1 MKRNGDG
8 SRASARD
15 VLRTARFHVQQLGAT
30 LALSEAAADLVV
42 FHRGS
47 ASFLEAAHVKFKTV
61 VRPDYLAA
69 CVAADQRVSIA
80 PYVVSVTAATCT
92 TPVRKSAGTSS
103 SAVPLSH
110 TSAASP
116 GGALRAATAAGDTP
130 HSTGWGAKSSRSARR
145 DAAAAS
151 SHATRS
157 PPKCRAQTSTPAE
170 DPKNPPLLHRLLLLD
185 DEDGGKADRQ
195 QQQQRRLATL
205 ARVVTASTEGSA
217 AITAASPST
226 PSAPQVAPST
236 PTNSGATRPHHL
248 IADTPNSKAN
258 AVRCASGQL
267 QSDGAGGQQ
276 RRSAARAERGAHQ
289 DGTAA
294 FELDEDITQQPSTDT
309 ASTPRLTPSSRYEV
323 GGCGI
328 QGVSAVTLPSSSS
341 SSSSRGNKR
350 VAAAVERWEADTEEE
365 EAIRHA
371 VLRSTATAAVTRRRG
386 RPHKEAGSTPT
397 AASAVSL
404 PAGSAAGDRSATAK
418 RSRDPFLNSEGSSQH
433 QLLPRAAAAPSPS
446 ELSGVSVAVTEPL
459 AASSLTATIAAAQP
473 QTPSA
478 ASAAPTRTTA
488 RRPRRSSVAG
498 SCAEGPAHRT
508 RSTPSDKPQGSRQRR
523 RKQEDAGHGVVHE
536 EASKSLKREQ
546 QQQQQRHLCARRRR
560 RISSRGRAEVL
571 SDLECAPPA
580 ELPLS
585 MTFTDLAFLRRL
597 ASEDE
602 KAGVTA
608 AGLCVLVFLDGL
620 ADVDAAAATLSSF
633 LRDVVEQLGAT
644 CVVLGGDGDGD
655 DDDGSGGCSCWF
667 GRHKRTHAERTR
679 RIAKKPT
686 HLVVSPH
693 AVLTPDI
700 LFCKALGIPI
710 VTPQWLYDAV
720 ALGAFPAVLPHVHA
734 HPVYG
739 DRQVADAAVAV
750 AAPVTAAGVHRRE
763 ELLGAEEDDGDAVES
778 KAVWAGSKAGT
789 RCPPRCRGSSTLR
802 QLRKEVA
809 EEYVPA
815 GQQAMR
821 PFYVPIFQDRM
832 FYLHVPPADLANANA
847 AGGDAGP
854 RRSSRASRD
863 GRSGNYLG
871 DATAALAQVKELLRV
886 LGGTVTR
893 NVESTYLDL
902 VIDLTGFYDNMVELG
917 LTAREQQSQQRAR
930 ALRESLS
937 CAFQEALQRVSLQ
950 PVPMDAGAAST
961 APAVSPAAPPVV
973 GIAWLIHSIL
983 TRQWTATGPFALTGH
998 PLTVQIATVHP
1009 RAQVDGTVAASATV
1023 PYEPATGSVAVAAP
1037 VAEDALVAAGASAAM
1052 DALYAHTPSAPPS
1065 HEEAAES
1072 LSSSVWSAVVA
1083 AAAAPHLKQAR
1094 GPKAALKHASH
1105 QLGTQDIAAV
1115 LSDAQ
1120 LQSLGVPDAAT
1131 PSISGPAHPPH
1142 QSATTP
1148 FCMEEEDSLAFARMQ
1163 YSDGDYDGVV

>member
-1 MKRNGDG
+1 MSSAVTSCSSRPLSGVRVFLHIRHGPGDEDGGRMNHSGISTDYAMKRNGDG

-92 TPVRKSAGTSS
+92 TPARKSAGTSS

-130 HSTGWGAKSSRSARR
+130 HSTGW
-145 DAAAAS
+145 
-151 SHATRS
+151 
-157 PPKCRAQTSTPAE
+157 AE

-248 IADTPNSKAN
+248 IADTPSSKAN
-258 AVRCASGQL
+258 A
-267 QSDGAGGQQ
+267 
-276 RRSAARAERGAHQ
+276 

-328 QGVSAVTLPSSSS
+328 QGVSA
-341 SSSSRGNKR
+341 
-350 VAAAVERWEADTEEE
+350 EE

-508 RSTPSDKPQGSRQRR
+508 RSTPSDKPQGTEVGLRSY
-523 RKQEDAGHGVVHE
+523 
-536 EASKSLKREQ
+536 
-546 QQQQQRHLCARRRR
+546 
-560 RISSRGRAEVL
+560 RISS
-571 SDLECAPPA
+571 
-580 ELPLS
+580 
-585 MTFTDLAFLRRL
+585 
-597 ASEDE
+597 DE

-644 CVVLGGDGDGD
+644 CV
-655 DDDGSGGCSCWF
+655 
-667 GRHKRTHAERTR
+667 
-679 RIAKKPT
+679 KPT

-815 GQQAMR
+815 GEQAMR

-961 APAVSPAAPPVV
+961 APAVSPTAPPVV

>member
-8 SRASARD
+8 GRASARD

-61 VRPDYLAA
+61 VCPDYLAA

-80 PYVVSVTAATCT
+80 PYVVSATAATCT
-92 TPVRKSAGTSS
+92 TPARQSTGTSS
-103 SAVPLSH
+103 SAVPASH

-116 GGALRAATAAGDTP
+116 GSARRAATAASDIP
-130 HSTGWGAKSSRSARR
+130 HSTGWGAKSSRSTRR
-145 DAAAAS
+145 GAAAVPS
-151 SHATRS
+151 RATRS
-157 PPKCRAQTSTPAE
+157 PPKCGAKTSAPAE
-170 DPKNPPLLHRLLLLD
+170 GPTNPPLLHRLLLLD
-185 DEDGGKADRQ
+185 DDEDGGKADHQ
-195 QQQQRRLATL
+195 QQQQRGLATL
-205 ARVVTASTEGSA
+205 ARVVTASKEGAA
-217 AITAASPST
+217 AITAASPSCT
-226 PSAPQVAPST
+226 PSAPRAAPST
-236 PTNSGATRPHHL
+236 PTNSGATKPHHL
-248 IADTPNSKAN
+248 IADIQNSETSAI
-258 AVRCASGQL
+258 RCAPGQL

-276 RRSAARAERGAHQ
+276 RRRAARAKRGVHQ
-289 DGTAA
+289 ESTVA

-323 GGCGI
+323 GGCRN
-328 QGVSAVTLPSSSS
+328 QGVSTMTLPSSSS
-341 SSSSRGNKR
+341 GNER
-350 VAAAVERWEADTEEE
+350 VAAAVERWDADTGEE

-386 RPHKEAGSTPT
+386 RPHREAGATPH
-397 AASAVSL
+397 AAYSASL
-404 PAGSAAGDRSATAK
+404 PAGGAAGGGGGAMGK
-418 RSRDPFLNSEGSSQH
+418 RSRDPFLNSDGSSR
-433 QLLPRAAAAPSPS
+433 QLRPRAAPAPSPR
-446 ELSGVSVAVTEPL
+446 ELRGVSAAVTEPL
-459 AASSLTATIAAAQP
+459 AASSRTASIAAAQP

-478 ASAAPTRTTA
+478 ASVAPTRTTA
-488 RRPRRSSVAG
+488 KRPRSSSSSSSVAD
-498 SCAEGPAHRT
+498 SCAEGSIHHT
-508 RSTPSDKPQGSRQRR
+508 RATPSDTPQGSRQRR
-523 RKQEDAGHGVVHE
+523 RKQEDAGHGAAHD

-546 QQQQQRHLCARRRR
+546 QQQRQLCARRRR
-560 RISSRGRAEVL
+560 RISGRGRAEVL
-571 SDLECAPPA
+571 SDLECAPAA

-602 KAGVTA
+602 KVGVTA
-608 AGLCVLVFLDGL
+608 AGLCVLVLLDGL
-620 ADVDAAAATLSSF
+620 ADADAAAATLSSF

-644 CVVLGGDGDGD
+644 CVVLGGDD
-655 DDDGSGGCSCWF
+655 DDSGGCSCWF
-667 GRHKRTHAERTR
+667 GRHKRAHAERVR
-679 RIAKKPT
+679 RAAKKPT

-750 AAPVTAAGVHRRE
+750 AAPVTAAGVPRRH
-763 ELLGAEEDDGDAVES
+763 ELLGVEEDDGDAVEA
-778 KAVWAGSKAGT
+778 KAVRAGEKAGT
-789 RCPPRCRGSSTLR
+789 RCPPRCGGSSTLR

-815 GQQAMR
+815 GEQAMR

-847 AGGDAGP
+847 AGGGAGP
-854 RRSSRASRD
+854 PRSSRASRN

-893 NVESTYLDL
+893 NVGSTYLDL
-902 VIDLTGFYDNMVELG
+902 VIDLTGFYDNMVKLG
-917 LTAREQQSQQRAR
+917 LTAREQQSQQQQQQAR

-937 CAFQEALQRVSLQ
+937 CAFQDALQRVSLQ
-950 PVPMDAGAAST
+950 PVSMDAGAAST
-961 APAVSPAAPPVV
+961 ASPTAPPVV

-983 TRQWTATGPFALTGH
+983 TRQWTATDPFALTGH

-1009 RAQVDGTVAASATV
+1009 RAQIDGTEAASATV
-1023 PYEPATGSVAVAAP
+1023 PCEYATGSGAVAAP
-1037 VAEDALVAAGASAAM
+1037 AAEDALVAAGAPAAM
-1052 DALYAHTPSAPPS
+1052 GAPYTHTPSALPS

-1072 LSSSVWSAVVA
+1072 LSGAVWSAVVA
-1083 AAAAPHLKQAR
+1083 AAAAPRLKHTR
-1094 GPKAALKHASH
+1094 GPQAALKHASH
-1105 QLGTQDIAAV
+1105 QLGTQEIAAM

-1120 LQSLGVPDAAT
+1120 LQSVGVSDAAT
-1131 PSISGPAHPPH
+1131 PSIPEPAHPPH
-1142 QSATTP
+1142 QSVTTP
-1148 FCMEEEDSLAFARMQ
+1148 FCMEEEDSLAFARIQ
-1163 YSDGDYDGVV
+1163 YSDGDFDGVV

>member
-1 MKRNGDG
+1 MSSAVTSCSSRPLSGVRVFLHIRHGPGDEDGGRMNHSGISTDYAMKRNGDG

-323 GGCGI
+323 G
-328 QGVSAVTLPSSSS
+328 
-341 SSSSRGNKR
+341 
-350 VAAAVERWEADTEEE
+350 VERWEADTEEE

-498 SCAEGPAHRT
+498 SSEVGL
-508 RSTPSDKPQGSRQRR
+508 RSY
-523 RKQEDAGHGVVHE
+523 
-536 EASKSLKREQ
+536 
-546 QQQQQRHLCARRRR
+546 
-560 RISSRGRAEVL
+560 RISS
-571 SDLECAPPA
+571 
-580 ELPLS
+580 
-585 MTFTDLAFLRRL
+585 
-597 ASEDE
+597 DE

-644 CVVLGGDGDGD
+644 C
-655 DDDGSGGCSCWF
+655 
-667 GRHKRTHAERTR
+667 
-679 RIAKKPT
+679 KPT